1 MSDFNTYNTN
11 EEKILR
17 DYLAL
22 DRTKLANER
31 TLLAY
36 LRTVIGLVASAIGII
51 EIVDAGWARVLGCIF
66 LTLAP
71 VCLFFGIWHFSK
83 MKMKLDK
90 TERVKLLL

>member
-36 LRTVIGLVASAIGII
+36 MRTVIGLVASAIGLI
-51 EIVDAGWARVLGCIF
+51 EIVDVGWAKVLGYIF

-71 VCLFFGIWHFSK
+71 FCLFFGIWHFTK
-83 MKMKLDK
+83 MKAKLDK
-90 TERVKLLL
+90 VEKQ

>member
-1 MSDFNTYNTN
+1 MSDFNTYNTG

-36 LRTVIGLVASAIGII
+36 LRTVIGLIASAFGMI
-51 EIVDAGWARVLGCIF
+51 ELIDVAWARKLGYVF
-66 LTLAP
+66 LVMAP
-71 VCLFFGIWHFSK
+71 VCLFLGIWHFVK
-83 MKMKLDK
+83 MKTKLDK
-90 TERVKLLL
+90 VEKR

>member
-1 MSDFNTYNTN
+1 MSDLNTYNTD

-36 LRTVIGLVASAIGII
+36 LRTVIGLVASAIGLI
-51 EIVDAGWARVLGCIF
+51 EIVHAAWANILGIVF
-66 LTLAP
+66 LVLAP
-71 VCLFFGIWHFSK
+71 VCLVFGILNFTRVK
-83 MKMKLDK
+83 TKLDMVEK
-90 TERVKLLL
+90 Q

>member
-1 MSDFNTYNTN
+1 MSDLNTYNSN

-36 LRTVIGLVASAIGII
+36 LRTVIGLVASAVGLI
-51 EIVDAGWARVLGCIF
+51 EIVSAAWATILGFIF
-66 LTLAP
+66 LALAP
-71 VCLFFGIWHFSK
+71 FCLVFGIRQFVRVK
-83 MKMKLDK
+83 TKLD
-90 TERVKLLL
+90 RVEQS

>member
-1 MSDFNTYNTN
+1 MSDLNTYNTG

-36 LRTVIGLVASAIGII
+36 LRTVIGLIASAVGLI
-51 EIVDAGWARVLGCIF
+51 EIVNATWASILGYIF
-66 LTLAP
+66 LALVPA
-71 VCLFFGIWHFSK
+71 CLFLGLRHFIK
-83 MKMKLDK
+83 MKIKLDK
-90 TERVKLLL
+90 VEKE

>member
-1 MSDFNTYNTN
+1 MSDLNTYNTG

-36 LRTVIGLVASAIGII
+36 LRTVIGLVASAVGLI
-51 EIVDAGWARVLGCIF
+51 EIVGAAWASILGYVF
-66 LTLAP
+66 LALVP
-71 VCLFFGIWHFSK
+71 VCLFFGIWHFTR
-83 MKMKLDK
+83 MKTKLDK
-90 TERVKLLL
+90 AE

>member
-1 MSDFNTYNTN
+1 MSDLNTYNSN

-36 LRTVIGLVASAIGII
+36 MRTVIGLVASAIGLI
-51 EIVDAGWARVLGCIF
+51 EIVDAAWANILGGGF
-66 LTLAP
+66 LALAP
-71 VCLFFGIWHFSK
+71 VCLFFGIRHFIRVK
-83 MKMKLDK
+83 AKLDMVEK
-90 TERVKLLL
+90 Q